1 MSKKSI
7 GILVAAIILLA
18 AAGITLYLVLGGGGP
33 YIGTVTD
40 AANGTPMQNVSV
52 SDGRN
57 VVKTDENGAFSLK
70 GYRLSLIHI

>member
-33 YIGTVTD
+33 YIGTVT
-40 AANGTPMQNVSV
+40 ARRCRMSAFRTAETWSRPM
-52 SDGRN
+52 
-57 VVKTDENGAFSLK
+57 KTVLF
-70 GYRLSLIHI
+70 H

>member
-40 AANGTPMQNVSV
+40 AANGTPMQNV
-52 SDGRN
+52 GRQ
-57 VVKTDENGAFSLK
+57 KRGQD
-70 GYRLSLIHI
+70 R